1 MTTLYQKQD
10 DGKIA
15 TFDGDSKEFLSFVD
29 ELPQGTAY
37 TPPTEAAGP
46 SGGDIAKGLA
56 AEIAIGAGAQV
67 AGAAT
72 GIGYL
77 PIAFAG
83 GVAGNI
89 AAQEIEGAEGISWG
103 RALVAG
109 AANLIPASKALQ
121 GIGKGTVITKQLIA
135 EAAKDQAFKGAVI
148 GVSDT
153 TARATIDE
161 DRMPTPQELLTGGL
175 AGATF
180 GGVLGG
186 VSPKVSKSISGMF
199 ASKVGKKIEGKTPA
213 EIDELV
219 KKGVITREELSE
231 LTDMPLKDVAKK
243 TVLADEAK
251 EVAEAE
257 ELLRKESGGLNWF
270 QKTFAKWTP
279 SITLGKEVQNLIIK
293 HSNLTTGNI
302 AAASRIE
309 RSVSTAIEKN
319 PTLLPS
325 VNQYL
330 DTGVMDSSLKG
341 TLLETDLK
349 FYDKLRSES
358 QLSLI
363 DQLDEN
369 SFLKM
374 TREETQALSKIV
386 QDSYKNKNYNTREY
400 KMFTDSKYEPSAQQR
415 AAAVEEIAEKEML
428 KGNVKRAE
436 ATEIATKKV
445 QSLLDSSAFAR
456 SVSGDNKNKAL
467 EGVFRKRADV
477 GEAEREF
484 LGEITEPGERI
495 RGTLSSLTRI
505 VERNSGDIAIAKT
518 LEKAGLATAEKG
530 APAHWIPLVVRGN
543 LDTGL
548 HVPPAI
554 NQALIKDYLT
564 KEQRPANELLDM
576 IQDFW
581 FAGTGAAKATKVLFN
596 PSSYGVNAYGGMA
609 TMLGMGVVPNRAY
622 FKGLKLALSEFNIV
636 EDLAS
641 GGSPAARKAMLTDM
655 RDMERFGLSNAN
667 ILVSDV
673 RDTLDAGKIST
684 ALSDKLTPVGKVYS
698 ATDTAARYQVW
709 VHNRAVVGKLFPDM
723 DSEGIKQRA
732 ADLTNDTFQNY
743 ARLND
748 SAKTLSRIGVMPQF
762 ASFTLE
768 FARNITNQ
776 VKVSKQMMMGT
787 FGKELGITNQPNIAA
802 MKLEGAKRMASLT
815 AVVGATE
822 AGRRAWNEEQG
833 VTEDKEKLLTNLVV
847 APWDKGKSL
856 SFKMSEDGK
865 TGEYMNLSYL
875 SPHAMI
881 ADLINAGLGED
892 PAGDIAEGLSEYF
905 IGEGS
910 FLLQEASRGLANRD
924 EYGRT
929 ISNSPDKLV
938 NARKR
943 VAHTLYEILEPGVF
957 REFERGL
964 DPEFT
969 REEMALRLV
978 GIRNN
983 KFNIEE
989 RSVQTVRSNIFAG
1002 RDSFRAYNSMRN
1014 KGDDSPQAMAKA
1026 YEEASA
1032 DYTANMKNTLE
1043 NIGSMRA
1050 LGYDQDKIIGI
1061 LKEAGTKGSDILSLL
1076 EGRINIPA
1084 PDKEPTTA
1092 DIFTELGL
1100 DTATPKEFSKK
1111 VGEVFKTD
1119 ANLAKA
1125 LRDRYVANRKAKV
1138 RGVSAYDTVV
1148 KGLSLEERAEYAIK
1162 TIGNNPKVLNE
1173 LFKKGIVTKGVMIKM
1188 REMGYNSKGNYK

>member
-56 AEIAIGAGAQV
+56 AEVAIGAGAQV

-89 AAQEIEGAEGISWG
+89 AAQEIEGAEDISWG

-121 GIGKGTVITKQLIA
+121 GIAKGTVITKQLIA
-135 EAAKDQAFKGAVI
+135 ASAKDQALKGAAI

-161 DRMPTPQELLTGGL
+161 GRMPTPEELLTGGL
-175 AGATF
+175 AGTAF
-180 GGVLGG
+180 GGALGA
-186 VSPKVSKSISGMF
+186 VSPKIAKNVSGWFS
-199 ASKVGKKIEGKTPA
+199 SKAAKKIEGKTPA

-219 KKGVITREELSE
+219 TKGAITRQELAE
-231 LTDMPLKDVAKK
+231 LTDIPVGDVAKK
-243 TVLADEAK
+243 TVLASEAK
-251 EVAEAE
+251 EVAEVE
-257 ELLRKESGGLNWF
+257 ELLKKESGGLNWF
-270 QKTFAKWTP
+270 QKTFASWTP

-293 HSNLTTGNI
+293 HSNLTKGNI
-302 AAASRIE
+302 AVGSRLE
-309 RSVSTAIEKN
+309 RSISEAIQKN
-319 PTLLPS
+319 PSISPS
-325 VNQYL
+325 VDKFL
-330 DTGVMDSSLKG
+330 DTGIMDKALKG
-341 TLLETDLK
+341 TLVETDLK

-374 TREETQALSKIV
+374 TAQETKELSEVV
-386 QDSYKNKNYNTREY
+386 QRSYRDKSYNTREY
-400 KMFTDSKYEPSAQQR
+400 KMFTDSKYEPNAKQR
-415 AAAVEEIAEKEML
+415 AAAVKEIAVKE
-428 KGNVKRAE
+428 GSTEAAE
-436 ATEIATKKV
+436 EKV

-456 SVSGDNKNKAL
+456 SVSGDSRGKAL
-467 EGVFRKRADV
+467 EGVFRKRGDV
-477 GEAEREF
+477 GPAEREF

-495 RGTLSSLTRI
+495 RGTLESLSRI
-505 VERNSGDIAIAKT
+505 VERNAGDIAIAKT
-518 LEKAGLATAEKG
+518 LQKAGLATAEKG
-530 APAHWIPLVVRGN
+530 APAHWIPLLVRGN

-554 NQALIKDYLT
+554 NKSLIKDYLA
-564 KEQRPANELLDM
+564 KEQKPANDLLEG

-581 FAGTGAAKATKVLFN
+581 FAGTGVAKATKVLFN
-596 PSSYGVNAYGGMA
+596 PSSYAVNAYGGMA
-609 TMLGMGVVPNRAY
+609 TMLGMGVVPSRAY

-641 GGSPAARKAMLTDM
+641 GASPKARKAILTDM
-655 RDMERFGLSNAN
+655 RDMERFGISNAN

-684 ALSDKLTPVGKVYS
+684 AIGEKLAPVGKVYS

-748 SAKTLSRIGVMPQF
+748 TAKTLSRIGFMPQF

-776 VKVSKQMMMGT
+776 VKVAKQMMTGT
-787 FGKELGITNQPNIAA
+787 FGTELGITNKPNIAA
-802 MKLEGAKRMASLT
+802 MKLEGAKRLASLAT
-815 AVVGATE
+815 VVGATE
-822 AGRRAWNEEQG
+822 AGRRAYNEKEG
-833 VTEDKEKLLTNLVV
+833 VTEDKEKVLNNLVV
-847 APWDKGKSL
+847 APWDKNKSL
-856 SFKMSEDGK
+856 SFKMSEDGES
-865 TGEYMNLSYL
+865 GEYMNLSYL

-881 ADLINAGLGED
+881 ADLVNAGLGDD
-892 PAGDIAEGLSEYF
+892 PATDIANGLSEYF
-905 IGEGS
+905 VGEGS
-910 FLLQEASRGLANRD
+910 FVFREVADGLANRD

-929 ISNSPDKLV
+929 ISNSPDKVV
-938 NARKR
+938 NTRKR
-943 VAHTLYEILEPGVF
+943 VAHVLYKLLEPGVF

-983 KFNIEE
+983 KFDIEE

-1002 RDSFRAYNSMRN
+1002 RDSFGAYNSMRN
-1014 KGDDSPQAMAKA
+1014 KAEDSPQAMAIA
-1026 YEEASA
+1026 YEAASV
-1032 DYTANMKNTLE
+1032 DYTANMKNVLE
-1043 NIGSMRA
+1043 NISSMRK
-1050 LGYDQDKIIGI
+1050 LGYDQDRIISV

-1125 LRDRYVANRKAKV
+1125 LKNRYVANRKAKV
-1138 RGVSAYDTVV
+1138 RGVSAYDAVV

-1162 TIGNNPKVLNE
+1162 TIGNNPKELNE
-1173 LFKKGIVTKGVMIKM
+1173 LFKKGIVTKAVMIKM